1 MHVCGVEGS
10 VVQIFAVVLITTF
23 TLMREQRHS
32 GSDVFPLS
40 RIYCNALDVAFQ
52 LTGPLLRQ
60 IFLWEVFCISRN
72 DIFHISRD

>member
-1 MHVCGVEGS
+1 MHMYVRGGKEF
-10 VVQIFAVVLITTF
+10 QIFAVVLITTI
-23 TLMREQRHS
+23 TLMTEHRHS

-40 RIYCNALDVAFQ
+40 RIYFDAFDAVFQ

-72 DIFHISRD
+72 EMFDRS